1 MTSGISR
8 RELVHRTVRMGLAL
22 GVLGAMAG
30 CQTRPRHRAS
40 TVDRDDLWKGG
51 DLAGG
56 GRAGSNRSAPAG
68 PSAGAGYFDLPD
80 GVIPR
85 AQWTSA
91 GVIVSRANPMVRVER
106 ITVHHDAID
115 SSSIRTRSDAVRR
128 LESVRSGHVGRE
140 WADIGYHF
148 VIDPMGNVWEG
159 RPLRYQGAH
168 VSDQN
173 ERNMGVMVMG
183 NFMEQ
188 SPTSAARSAL
198 DGFLRRQMERY
209 NLSVSRVYTHRE
221 LGPTLCPGTMLQ
233 SHMAG
238 ARGSRGVLA
247 RE

>member
-1 MTSGISR
+1 MISGISR
-8 RELVHRTVRMGLAL
+8 RELVHRTVRLGLAL
-22 GVLGAMAG
+22 GVLGTFAG
-30 CQTRPRHRAS
+30 CQTRSRYRTS
-40 TVDRDDLWKGG
+40 TSNRDDLWNGA
-51 DLAGG
+51 DI
-56 GRAGSNRSAPAG
+56 AGSRPSAPRRPATE
-68 PSAGAGYFDLPD
+68 SAPRAGYFDLPD

-91 GVIVSRANPMVRVER
+91 GVIASRANPMVRVER

-115 SSSIRTRSDAVRR
+115 SSSIRTRSDAIRR
-128 LESVRSGHVGRE
+128 LESIRSGHVSRE

-173 ERNMGVMVMG
+173 PRNMGVMVMG

-209 NLSVSRVYTHRE
+209 GLPVTRVHTHRE
-221 LGPTLCPGTMLQ
+221 LGPTLCPGTTLQ
-233 SHMAG
+233 AHMMG
-238 ARGSRGVLA
+238 ARGARGALV
-247 RE
+247 RG